1 MAKIDW
7 QSHIAAFRAGTQS
20 AAAYC
25 AAAGIKFSTF
35 QYHLYKKNAK
45 RRRRPPKRFQEFDVA
60 TELVIARDPR
70 GGLTLS
76 GFDVAHL
83 PQIVGAWSNALS

>member
-1 MAKIDW
+1 MTKFDW
-7 QSHIAAFRAGTQS
+7 SEHIAAFRGSSQS

-25 AAAGIKFSTF
+25 AVAGIKLETF
-35 QYHLYKKNAK
+35 RYHLYKQRAK
-45 RRRRPPKRFQEFDVA
+45 RRRQPKRFEEFQVG
-60 TELVIARDPR
+60 TELVIARDER
-70 GGLTLS
+70 GTLTLS